1 MMKTYKWLRGVLAA
15 SAMTSLMFVM
25 QACYG
30 SPNMLPELPD
40 DMELTE
46 NDTLVPADLQSDGV
60 DYKDLQSEE

>member
-1 MMKTYKWLRGVLAA
+1 MKTYKWLRGVLAA

>member
-1 MMKTYKWLRGVLAA
+1 MKTYKWLRGVLAA

-30 SPNMLPELPD
+30 SQNMLPELPD